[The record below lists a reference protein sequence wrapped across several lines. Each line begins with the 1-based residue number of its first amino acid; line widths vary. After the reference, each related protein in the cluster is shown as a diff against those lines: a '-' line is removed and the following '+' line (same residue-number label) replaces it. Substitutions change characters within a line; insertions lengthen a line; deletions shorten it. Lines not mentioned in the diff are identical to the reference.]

1 MTWNVLTEQ
10 VKWNK
15 KSVFVNCHLK
25 LITWAKHLNFHYGT
39 DLSSVH
45 IYHHMIYNN
54 WQICE
59 IDIYIVI
66 ISLLLSLSEKDLHVC
81 NLVKLTQANC
91 DFSVFLN
98 FINKIWLHLLN
109 PLASFNISSPSAQNH
124 DVIIKNP
131 SFHHTDIDVKSMH
144 CDFSMQ

>member
-15 KSVFVNCHLK
+15 KSVFVICHLK

-59 IDIYIVI
+59 IDIY
-66 ISLLLSLSEKDLHVC
+66 SNNLSPSLSLWERPMQFSEMYTS
-81 NLVKLTQANC
+81 KLWFLC
-91 DFSVFLN
+91 FLN
-98 FINKIWLHLLN
+98 FIHKIWLHLLN